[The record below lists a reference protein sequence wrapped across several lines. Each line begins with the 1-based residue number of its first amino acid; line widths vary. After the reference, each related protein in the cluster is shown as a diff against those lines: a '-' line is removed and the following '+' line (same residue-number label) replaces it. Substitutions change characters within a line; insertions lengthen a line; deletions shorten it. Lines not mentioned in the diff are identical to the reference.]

1 MKRVGKVLYFIQHSL
16 ALGTSVTETR
26 ERTKAAKSHLFAK
39 VEWHKCHPRS
49 GWFPKPVAIA
59 GPLFEPNGSATFI
72 PISRIKNRCAVV
84 YNKNI
89 KFDYGEDSVVVV
101 VPFKSL

>member
-1 MKRVGKVLYFIQHSL
+1 MPY
-16 ALGTSVTETR
+16 
-26 ERTKAAKSHLFAK
+26 
-39 VEWHKCHPRS
+39 KCHPRS

-72 PISRIKNRCAVV
+72 PISRIKSRCAVV

-101 VPFKSL
+101 VPFIVHEPKNYADNPKSKSNK